1 MAEGQN
7 SSQSTQSTGA
17 NAGVF
22 RDVNASAS
30 LGEFLNNFNA
40 STSHAIGGTVSVGD
54 RILGGGKNSS
64 RQFGILQT
72 IAVMA
77 GLVIIF
83 KLWQDGQGGK

>member
-1 MAEGQN
+1 MADN
-7 SSQSTQSTGA
+7 ISSTQSTDSTGS

-54 RILGGGKNSS
+54 RILGGGKNSA

-72 IAVMA
+72 IAVVA
-77 GLVIIF
+77 GLVIIV
-83 KLWQDGQGGK
+83 KLWKDGQGGK

>member
-1 MAEGQN
+1 MADN
-7 SSQSTQSTGA
+7 ISSTQSTDSTGS

-40 STSHAIGGTVSVGD
+40 STSSALGGTVSVGD
-54 RILGGGKNSS
+54 RILGGSKSE

-72 IAVMA
+72 LALVA
-77 GLVIIF
+77 GGVIIF
-83 KLWQDGQGGK
+83 KLWKDGRK